1 MICYSKVISCL
12 FCVFI
17 AGVCFCSCS
26 KPPEKADPASLVV
39 SNVEYNIRET
49 HKKNSYVVDAKGKI
63 KNTGKRAVKNVVVTG
78 YCKSCVL
85 NFTARKWF
93 TSDCEKTSNQKDI
106 IALLPAG
113 AEAEFSFEEIA
124 FYFSSETVPPEKMP
138 EKIEIK
144 IESFDMADDMAD
156 PS

>member
-1 MICYSKVISCL
+1 MTSYYRIPVGL
-12 FCVFI
+12 FCLLMAVFYL
-17 AGVCFCSCS
+17 FSCS

-39 SNVEYNIRET
+39 SKVEYSIRET

-63 KNTGKRAVKNVVVTG
+63 KNTGKLAVKNVVVTG

-85 NFTARKWF
+85 EFTARKWF
-93 TSDCEKTSNQKDI
+93 TSDCEKTPNQKDI

-138 EKIEIK
+138 EKMEIK
-144 IESFDMADDMAD
+144 IESFDMAD